1 MASIIITN
9 LEDRLEQEL
18 RARAA
23 RHGTSVEEEA
33 RQILQAALEAEREP
47 ARGFFSAIRRRI
59 DPVKGVNLKIP
70 RRRSIRKPLRFDE

>member
-9 LEDRLEQEL
+9 LEGRLEQEL

-23 RHGTSVEEEA
+23 RHGRSVEEEA

-47 ARGFFSAIRRRI
+47 ARDLFSAIRRRI
-59 DPVKGVNLKIP
+59 DPLKGVNLKIP
-70 RRRSIRKPLRFDE
+70 RRRSTRKPFRFDE